1 MSLVVVAD
9 LETPHEALLV
19 RGMLRAHGIPA
30 ELAADGHPLPA
41 TITGRP
47 SGTAVVVPADDAED
61 ARALLAETG
70 ALPGGTEADAEAPV
84 ASPGPPAARRAPA
97 DAVGAARPPGGPSPP
112 PSVPLAATRARRP
125 AWVVAAMVAL
135 AVLIV
140 WLLLQASGL
149 AAAGGT

>member
-47 SGTAVVVPADDAED
+47 SGTAVVVHADDVED

-70 ALPGGTEADAEAPV
+70 ALPGGSAGDAEGPA
-84 ASPGPPAARRAPA
+84 ASPGPPAARRVPA
-97 DAVGAARPPGGPSPP
+97 DAARAAPPGGPSAP

-125 AWVVAAMVAL
+125 AWVAATMVAL
-135 AVLIV
+135 VVVIV
-140 WLLLQASGL
+140 WLLVQATGPGATGS
-149 AAAGGT
+149 T